1 MGTVIA
7 KDHQELVLDG
17 LFVARHLI
25 SHGKCAFGN
34 AQFEGNSMIIGLNRP
49 LPPRLGTRIG
59 RHLQSIDMPPLVT
72 LTRCLA
78 VPLIAAIVFAACGE
92 TPGVKIET
100 VPPRQTPPG
109 TAIESSATPLSELAP
124 PSTATLS
131 PTPEPSPTAV
141 PATATSVPAPSIEFV
156 PAQIVPG
163 GTAIVY
169 LGGAA
174 RSATLTFDDRQYPM
188 LQSGNRWWAIV
199 GIGAFAEPGLYT
211 AAITYTTPE
220 GTESLTTIGS
230 LSVIVKNYPSEN
242 IELDPETASL
252 LAPEI
257 VQAELVHRSLIFS
270 GFTAQR
276 LWSGPFRVPATGVVS
291 SIYGQGR
298 SYNGGPITS
307 YHHGTDFIGGMGD
320 PVVAAAAGLVA
331 FAGEL
336 QIRGTAIVLDHG
348 AGVFSAYHHLSSI
361 AVVDGQL
368 VAAGER
374 IGAIG
379 STGLV
384 TGPHLHW
391 EVIVRGVEV
400 DGQLWLQGFEIGP

>member
-1 MGTVIA
+1 
-7 KDHQELVLDG
+7 
-17 LFVARHLI
+17 
-25 SHGKCAFGN
+25 
-34 AQFEGNSMIIGLNRP
+34 
-49 LPPRLGTRIG
+49 
-59 RHLQSIDMPPLVT
+59 
-72 LTRCLA
+72 
-78 VPLIAAIVFAACGE
+78 
-92 TPGVKIET
+92 
-100 VPPRQTPPG
+100 
-109 TAIESSATPLSELAP
+109 
-124 PSTATLS
+124 
-131 PTPEPSPTAV
+131 
-141 PATATSVPAPSIEFV
+141 
-156 PAQIVPG
+156 
-163 GTAIVY
+163 
-169 LGGAA
+169 
-174 RSATLTFDDRQYPM
+174 M

-257 VQAELVHRSLIFS
+257 VQTELVQRSLIFS
-270 GFTAQR
+270 GFTALR
-276 LWSGPFRVPATGVVS
+276 LWSGPFRVPAAGVVS

-348 AGVFSAYHHLSSI
+348 AGVSAPTITSRRSPSWTANWWRPESASVPS
-361 AVVDGQL
+361 AVLD
-368 VAAGER
+368 
-374 IGAIG
+374 
-379 STGLV
+379 S
-384 TGPHLHW
+384 
-391 EVIVRGVEV
+391 
-400 DGQLWLQGFEIGP
+400 